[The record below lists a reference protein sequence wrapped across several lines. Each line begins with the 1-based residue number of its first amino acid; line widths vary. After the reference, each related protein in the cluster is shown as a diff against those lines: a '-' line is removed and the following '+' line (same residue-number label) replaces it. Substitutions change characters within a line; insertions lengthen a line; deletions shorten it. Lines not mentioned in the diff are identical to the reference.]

1 MALRAL
7 GWDYA
12 AFPHPLPSGVASYVA
27 RNCCKRLRLATA
39 STSENFSPR
48 RAHEGLDAILAIV
61 AVMTTRILVV
71 MTATRSLQRGL
82 FAYPVSR
89 ISIQYHKM

>member
-7 GWDYA
+7 GWGYA
-12 AFPHPLPSGVASYVA
+12 AFHHPLPSGVASYVA

-39 STSENFSPR
+39 STSENFSPG
-48 RAHEGLDAILAIV
+48 RAHEGCAILAIV
-61 AVMTTRILVV
+61 VVMIARILVV
-71 MTATRSLQRGL
+71 MTATRSLERGL

-89 ISIQYHKM
+89 MSIQCHKM